1 EFVNEI
7 YSPLMVDVIYRLP
20 AAERRSLAATHA
32 DTNYS
37 AVDLDLIRSIF
48 RTLYQKKVAGDTR
61 VRVRSLVELREL
73 VPSGSAIVAHL
84 WNKVEARLE
93 CLEADGVVL
102 ATGFER
108 PGRHPLLAEL
118 EPYLLTTPAGSY
130 EVGRDYRVR
139 SVPEFSPHIYLQGF
153 CESTH

>member
-1 EFVNEI
+1 
-7 YSPLMVDVIYRLP
+7 
-20 AAERRSLAATHA
+20 
-32 DTNYS
+32 
-37 AVDLDLIRSIF
+37 
-48 RTLYQKKVAGDTR
+48 
-61 VRVRSLVELREL
+61 
-73 VPSGSAIVAHL
+73 GSAIVAHL

-153 CESTH
+153 CHSTHGLAAPVLSILPARSLEITESILADLEAAAPGRQSGETGVRADGEGSPATVSVAVPVAAAAESEPL